1 MDNMSKSDD
10 LNEFLEQVQ
19 PDGGGLSDGGQY
31 GKVAVGTS
39 PRACS
44 ELPLSSKTVQWL
56 VLPDG
61 VFAGMGSTVP
71 TLQPGSYRPKYDDRY
86 GVLLEQRAAQNDDI
100 VRLPDSAS
108 DKVLNSIQTF
118 WLRKANFVK
127 RGQIFKRGVLLWG
140 PPGSGKTITIALLTE
155 DVIARGGIVVNVQQ
169 PNLAREALELVRKI
183 EPERAIICV
192 LEDIDEMIQHHG
204 EHELLALLDGENQ
217 VGNVVHVATTNYPD
231 QLPPRL
237 INRPSRFDEII
248 KIGMPSPEARRTYLD
263 ARVFAE
269 ELTQID
275 LSRWVTDTDGLSIA
289 HLRELV
295 NAVFCLGREYS
306 ETLQRLKAM
315 SKKFRATEDF
325 AVSGFGATK
334 AA

>member
-1 MDNMSKSDD
+1 MDDD
-10 LNEFLEQVQ
+10 LTEFLNQV
-19 PDGGGLSDGGQY
+19 SDESSGHDSGERQY
-31 GKVAVGTS
+31 AHTATGAPMVA
-39 PRACS
+39 PQN
-44 ELPLSSKTVQWL
+44 LPLSSKTVQWL

-61 VFAGMGSTVP
+61 VFAGMGSTIA
-71 TLQPGSYRPKYDDRY
+71 TLRPGSYRPKYDERY
-86 GVLLEQRAAQNDDI
+86 GVLLELRNNQNDDI

-108 DKVLNSIQTF
+108 DKVLDSIQTF
-118 WLRKANFVK
+118 WSRKENFVR

-155 DVIARGGIVVNVQQ
+155 DVIDRGGIVVNVQL
-169 PNLAREALELVRKI
+169 PSLAREALELVRKI

-192 LEDIDEMIQHHG
+192 LEDIDEMIRHHG

-237 INRPSRFDEII
+237 VNRPSRFDEII

-263 ARVFAE
+263 ARIFPE
-269 ELTQID
+269 ELDQAQIG
-275 LSRWVTDTDGLSIA
+275 RWVTDTDGLSIA

-295 NAVFCLGREYS
+295 NAVFCLGRDYS

-315 SKKFRATEDF
+315 SKKFKNTEDF
-325 AVSGFGATK
+325 AVAGFGKT
-334 AA
+334 